1 LFYSSILNKYWAS
14 LLIQKYGTLGGKN
27 LYVYDTKYY
36 RKFIKED
43 RRQDHIYPNSFRTG
57 DILIYTNKNDKRYIY
72 STGAGLTITPIT
84 YEDGEYAYIYID
96 GKFVGVNL

>member
-1 LFYSSILNKYWAS
+1 MRLRKRNYEDTEIHIYENKTWRFLS
-14 LLIQKYGTLGGKN
+14 NK
-27 LYVYDTKYY
+27 
-36 RKFIKED
+36 D
-43 RRQDHIYPNSFRTG
+43 RRADTINSENFRTG